1 MLFLHI
7 NSKVFDNAVL
17 KSHFSL
23 SKTVKCNAQTTLIRM
38 CSAESDREPHSG
50 LKS

>member
-1 MLFLHI
+1 MIFPHI

-23 SKTVKCNAQTTLIRM
+23 SKTHKRNAQNTLVRI
-38 CSAESDREPHSG
+38 CSVQSDREPHSG